1 MKSYQLSSLIAFRYL
16 KAKKSV
22 QAINTISYI
31 SIFAV
36 TVLAAA
42 MIVLLSVFNGF
53 ELLLKDLYKA
63 FYPDIKITALK
74 GKWMTEDQQKIT
86 QIQQIKGVQELSKVA
101 EDMVLIFKDNTQ
113 KVATLKGVDEKW
125 FAVTRFDS
133 FIVEGMSNFNQ
144 IASDY
149 HPAIVGVGIAG
160 EFGIDI
166 RSPLANMD
174 IYYPREDA
182 PAIQIEQSL
191 NNISLDPKGIFSA
204 QEEFD
209 SRYILV
215 PLHTAQLLFDN
226 NDLLSSIEIKIKDN
240 ADASEIIAKIEKI
253 MGKDFL
259 VQSQYEQN
267 KTIYMVMKS
276 EKLAIYI
283 ILSFVLLIASFT
295 LVGVL
300 SMIAIDKKQ
309 DMSLLKSLGASN
321 SLVYKIFM
329 FKGLFLSLL
338 GAAVGILLGIL
349 ICVLQQQFGI
359 IKLAQ
364 GFIIE
369 DYPVDLRW
377 TDSLLVIFIVFVVG
391 SLAAYF
397 PALKARMSPIS
408 FREE

>member
-74 GKWMTEDQQKIT
+74 GKWMTEDQQKIA
-86 QIQQIKGVQELSKVA
+86 QIQHINGVQKLSKVA

-113 KVATLKGVDEKW
+113 KVATLKGVDENW

-133 FIVEGMSNFNQ
+133 FIVEGMGNFNQ

-166 RSPLANMD
+166 HSPLANMD

-226 NDLLSSIEIKIKDN
+226 NELISSLEIKIN
-240 ADASEIIAKIEKI
+240 ESADAADIIAKIEKI

-338 GAAVGILLGIL
+338 GAAIGIILGIL

-377 TDSLLVIFIVFVVG
+377 TDSLLVILIVFIVG
-391 SLAAYF
+391 SLAAYI
-397 PALKARMSPIS
+397 PAMKARISPIS

>member
-42 MIVLLSVFNGF
+42 MIILLSVFNGF

-63 FYPDIKITALK
+63 FYPDLKITAVK
-74 GKWMTEDQQKIT
+74 GKWLTDDAQKL
-86 QIQQIKGVQELSKVA
+86 QQIRALEGVAEVSRVS
-101 EDMVLIFKDNTQ
+101 EDMVLIFKEESQ
-113 KVATLKGVDEKW
+113 KVAILKGVENNW
-125 FAVTRFDS
+125 FTVTDFEPYV
-133 FIVEGMSNFNQ
+133 VEGMDQFHN
-144 IASDY
+144 IPSDY
-149 HPAIVGVGIAG
+149 HPAIIGLGIAN
-160 EFGIDI
+160 EFGINI
-166 RSPLANMD
+166 NSPLAHLD

-182 PAIQIEQSL
+182 PAIQIEQAL
-191 NNISLDPKGIFSA
+191 NNISLDPKGVFSA
-204 QEEFD
+204 QDEFD

-215 PLHTAQLLFDN
+215 PLATAQNLFDN
-226 NDLLSSIEIKIKDN
+226 NELISSLEIKMKEGVNEKKTIKAIQN
-240 ADASEIIAKIEKI
+240 I
-253 MGKDFL
+253 MGSE
-259 VQSQYEQN
+259 VSIQTQYEQN

-300 SMIAIDKKQ
+300 SMIAIDKRK
-309 DMSLLKSLGASN
+309 DMSVLKALGAEDG
-321 SLVYKIFM
+321 LIYKIFM
-329 FKGLFLSLL
+329 FKGLYLSLL
-338 GAAVGILLGIL
+338 GAFIGILLGSL
-349 ICVLQQQFGI
+349 ICLAQQQFGL

-377 TDSLLVIFIVFVVG
+377 TDMLWVIMIVFVVG
-391 SLAAYF
+391 SLASYF
-397 PALKARMSPIS
+397 PALKARMAGIN

>member
-1 MKSYQLSSLIAFRYL
+1 
-16 KAKKSV
+16 
-22 QAINTISYI
+22 
-31 SIFAV
+31 
-36 TVLAAA
+36 
-42 MIVLLSVFNGF
+42 
-53 ELLLKDLYKA
+53 
-63 FYPDIKITALK
+63 
-74 GKWMTEDQQKIT
+74 
-86 QIQQIKGVQELSKVA
+86 
-101 EDMVLIFKDNTQ
+101 
-113 KVATLKGVDEKW
+113 
-125 FAVTRFDS
+125 
-133 FIVEGMSNFNQ
+133 
-144 IASDY
+144 
-149 HPAIVGVGIAG
+149 
-160 EFGIDI
+160 
-166 RSPLANMD
+166 
-174 IYYPREDA
+174 
-182 PAIQIEQSL
+182 
-191 NNISLDPKGIFSA
+191 
-204 QEEFD
+204 
-209 SRYILV
+209 
-215 PLHTAQLLFDN
+215 
-226 NDLLSSIEIKIKDN
+226 
-240 ADASEIIAKIEKI
+240 
-253 MGKDFL
+253 L

-338 GAAVGILLGIL
+338 GAAIGILFGIL

-377 TDSLLVIFIVFVVG
+377 ADSLLVICIVFIVG

-397 PALKARMSPIS
+397 PAMKARISPIS